1 MTVSTNDKVRGLARL
16 VGISITEQ
24 DLPEVASRFVSLMT
38 ELDSLTQLDLS
49 DVQPVPVF
57 PDEDGPGV

>member
-1 MTVSTNDKVRGLARL
+1 MTESTKDQVRGLARL
-16 VGISITEQ
+16 VGISIAEQ

-49 DVQPVPVF
+49 DVQPVSVF
-57 PDEDGPGV
+57 PDEDGPAA

>member
-1 MTVSTNDKVRGLARL
+1 MTDSTTDQVRELARL

-24 DLPEVASRFVSLMT
+24 DLPEVANRFLSLMT

-49 DVQPVPVF
+49 DIQPVSVF
-57 PDEDGPGV
+57 ADEDDPGA

>member
-1 MTVSTNDKVRGLARL
+1 MTESIADQVQGLARL
-16 VGISITEQ
+16 VGISIAEQ

-57 PDEDGPGV
+57 PVEDWPIA